1 MIIKPVEET
10 QSRKLKDEW
19 VALMLI
25 AKQIGLTPDEVRKF
39 IRDQMC

>member
-1 MIIKPVEET
+1 MIINPVEET
-10 QSRKLKDEW
+10 QSKKLKDEW

-39 IRDQMC
+39 KRDQMC